1 MNIFDKARIYCTISN
16 FYRYSKELDQL
27 LERLMQEGEVQGAK
41 YDYGEVIFTLDN
53 KNYVISTENF
63 PTFDLDRILIYNGK
77 DSNLYDDVITSV
89 RPSKKMKIRFWEF
102 LEKQDKI
109 DAEILKMDWMER
121 TQAINRMHLR
131 ELLKG

>member
-27 LERLMQEGEVQGAK
+27 LERLIQEGEVQGAK

-53 KNYVISTENF
+53 KKYVISTEGF
-63 PTFDLDRILIYNGK
+63 PIVDLDRILIYNGK

>member
-1 MNIFDKARIYCTISN
+1 MNIFDKARIYCTIFN

-53 KNYVISTENF
+53 KKYVISTENF
-63 PTFDLDRILIYNGK
+63 PSFDLDRILIYNGK

>member
-27 LERLMQEGEVQGAK
+27 LERLMQEGEVQGAE

-53 KNYVISTENF
+53 KKYVISTENF
-63 PTFDLDRILIYNGK
+63 PSFDLDRILIYNGK

>member
-1 MNIFDKARIYCTISN
+1 MNIFDKARIYCTIFN

-53 KNYVISTENF
+53 KKYVISTENF
-63 PTFDLDRILIYNGK
+63 PSFDLDRILIYNGK

-121 TQAINRMHLR
+121 TQAINRIHLR